1 MLQVGQG
8 ADGLDPNKPVTHAD
22 LLPAKGGAGRGEAK
36 GAAVEAIGGAI
47 GGDAGKGA
55 AIGAG
60 VGAAGGTM
68 KNRQSEKEREAAAE
82 HTEQQYGASVQ
93 GYQPAFGAYMEG
105 RGYTVK

>member
-1 MLQVGQG
+1 MGQG

-22 LLPAKGGAGRGEAK
+22 LLPAQGGAGRGEAK

-60 VGAAGGTM
+60 VGAAGGAM
-68 KNRQSEKEREAAAE
+68 KKRRSEKEREAAANIPNSSMTPVSKATSLRSE
-82 HTEQQYGASVQ
+82 PAWKDGAT
-93 GYQPAFGAYMEG
+93 
-105 RGYTVK
+105 R

>member
-1 MLQVGQG
+1 
-8 ADGLDPNKPVTHAD
+8 VTHAD

-60 VGAAGGTM
+60 VGAVGGAT
-68 KNRQSEKEREAAAE
+68 KKRLSEKEREAAAE